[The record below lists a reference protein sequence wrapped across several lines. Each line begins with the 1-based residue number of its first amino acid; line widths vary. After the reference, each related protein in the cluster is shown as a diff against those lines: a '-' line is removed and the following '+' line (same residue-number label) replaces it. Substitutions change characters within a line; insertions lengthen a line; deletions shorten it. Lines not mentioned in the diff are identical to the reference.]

1 MIFITVISSI
11 HGVDGE
17 SFWWFSL
24 FLVRYKIFIRLLFTL
39 SSLYFISFVCI
50 RFFFFFN
57 GQDWNRSFEIVF
69 FQKSLVLRF
78 RGFYCAIY
86 IRKRYIVIITKK
98 NYNLL
103 ESRYFFHP
111 IKNITNKYTRACH
124 LSFRLH

>member
-1 MIFITVISSI
+1 MIFITVISFI

-39 SSLYFISFVCI
+39 YRYTLYRSFAFVS
-50 RFFFFFN
+50 FFFN

-69 FQKSLVLRF
+69 FQKSLVLGF

-124 LSFRLH
+124 LSFRSH

>member
-39 SSLYFISFVCI
+39 YRYTLYRSFAFVS
-50 RFFFFFN
+50 FFFN

-124 LSFRLH
+124 LSFRSH

>member
-24 FLVRYKIFIRLLFTL
+24 FLIRYKIFIRLLFTL
-39 SSLYFISFVCI
+39 YRYTLYRSFAFVS
-50 RFFFFFN
+50 FFFN

-124 LSFRLH
+124 LSFRSH